1 MTVRASRLPPKKAAR
16 SPETGTRG
24 ARIGKAAA
32 KPAVKSVVKAV
43 ARVSDAAAQSLF
55 ARGEQYQRKKQELL
69 RAAVRVF
76 NQSGAVNTSL
86 EDVARELGITKAAIY
101 YYFESKQEILY
112 ECYCMSLDLADDI
125 VAHAREHGRT
135 GRDKLRLYIRRFV
148 EQGLS
153 ELNPTMGLRQQLTLE
168 PRYLKKLVGRRR
180 AHRDGV
186 RALIAE
192 GVRDGSIVNCNPAVL
207 QSMIAGAHSWLFMSF
222 RRDGDMS
229 AVEMAEA
236 VTELMAGGFE
246 ARPAPR
252 TAVHSNMRTSARS
265 AARPAAAARAR
276 S

>member
-1 MTVRASRLPPKKAAR
+1 MTARVSRPQP
-16 SPETGTRG
+16 
-24 ARIGKAAA
+24 GKAANG
-32 KPAVKSVVKAV
+32 SVNG
-43 ARVSDAAAQSLF
+43 ARAAHVGKTVDKAAARGASREATLSLF
-55 ARGEQYQRKKQELL
+55 DRGEQYQRKKQELL

-76 NQSGAVNTSL
+76 NQNGALNTSL

-101 YYFESKQEILY
+101 YYFESKQEVLY

-125 VAHAREHGRT
+125 VAHAQRHGRT

-180 AHRDGV
+180 IHRDGV
-186 RALIAE
+186 RALIAG

-207 QSMIAGAHSWLFMSF
+207 QAMIAGAHSWLFMSF

-246 ARPAPR
+246 S
-252 TAVHSNMRTSARS
+252 V
-265 AARPAAAARAR
+265 PAAKAGDRDVAAPQRSGSSVRARAR
-276 S
+276 A

>member
-1 MTVRASRLPPKKAAR
+1 MTVRTARAQPKKVAK
-16 SPETGTRG
+16 SPLNGTRAG
-24 ARIGKAAA
+24 SAAAGKALPAA
-32 KPAVKSVVKAV
+32 PSVQREAGL
-43 ARVSDAAAQSLF
+43 SLF
-55 ARGEQYQRKKQELL
+55 DRGEQYKRKKQELL

-112 ECYCMSLDLADDI
+112 ECYCMSLDLADEI

-148 EQGLS
+148 EHGLS
-153 ELNPTMGLRQQLTLE
+153 ELNPTMGMRQQLTLE

-180 AHRDGV
+180 IHRDGV

-192 GVRDGSIVNCNPAVL
+192 GVKDGSIVNCNPAVL

-222 RRDGDMS
+222 RHDGDMS

-246 ARPAPR
+246 SRPAQR
-252 TAVHSNMRTSARS
+252 V
-265 AARPAAAARAR
+265 AARASGANR
-276 S
+276 

>member
-1 MTVRASRLPPKKAAR
+1 MTVRTARAQPKKAAK
-16 SPETGTRG
+16 SPVNG
-24 ARIGKAAA
+24 ARAASAAAGKAA
-32 KPAVKSVVKAV
+32 PPVQ
-43 ARVSDAAAQSLF
+43 REAALSLF
-55 ARGEQYQRKKQELL
+55 DRGGQYKLKKQELL

-76 NQSGAVNTSL
+76 NQNGALNTSL
-86 EDVARELGITKAAIY
+86 EDVARELGITKPAIY

-112 ECYCMSLDLADDI
+112 ECYCMSLDLADEI

-180 AHRDGV
+180 IHRDGV

-192 GVRDGSIVNCNPAVL
+192 GVEDGSIVNCNPAVL
-207 QSMIAGAHSWLFMSF
+207 QSIIAGAHSWLFMSF
-222 RRDGDMS
+222 RRDGEMS

-236 VTELMAGGFE
+236 VTELMTGGFE
-246 ARPAPR
+246 VRP
-252 TAVHSNMRTSARS
+252 
-265 AARPAAAARAR
+265 AARPVTRATTRSASRPTNGQTSRQTSLSAPRAPARAR

>member
-1 MTVRASRLPPKKAAR
+1 MTSRVSRLQPKKAAK
-16 SPETGTRG
+16 SPVNGTRV
-24 ARIGKAAA
+24 ASPATAGKAAT
-32 KPAVKSVVKAV
+32 
-43 ARVSDAAAQSLF
+43 RDAALSLF
-55 ARGEQYQRKKQELL
+55 DRGEQYQRKKQELL

-76 NQSGAVNTSL
+76 NQNGAVNTSL

-125 VAHAREHGRT
+125 VAYAREHGRT

-180 AHRDGV
+180 IHRDGV

-192 GVRDGSIVNCNPAVL
+192 GVKDGSIVNCNPAVL

-222 RRDGDMS
+222 RRDGEMS

-246 ARPAPR
+246 ARPA
-252 TAVHSNMRTSARS
+252 
-265 AARPAAAARAR
+265 ARAR